1 MGNVQLTPKGEFLFI
16 ALSVTVQGRG
26 KFKRYARQRLPSIRS
41 FAVRRVAMN
50 DHVHHSAA
58 AGYKTAADTY
68 VKGRPDYPPQVTEW
82 LNVTLGLDGH
92 KTVIDLGAGTGKFT
106 GRLVATGA
114 QVIAVEPVPQML
126 EKLSDAWPQ
135 VLAVSGTATDLPLP
149 DASVDVVV
157 CAQAFHWFA
166 SAEALTE
173 IARVL
178 RPDGKLGLI
187 WNLRDTQV
195 SWVPKL
201 DAIVNALEGDTPRY
215 YTGAWRQAFPHP
227 AFGAL
232 QLQQFHNGHTGSLE
246 DVIFNRVR
254 STSFIAALPDAQR
267 AKVDEQIRALIA
279 AEPQLRGKDVV
290 TVPYETAA
298 FVAVKHG

>member
-1 MGNVQLTPKGEFLFI
+1 MKDQL
-16 ALSVTVQGRG
+16 
-26 KFKRYARQRLPSIRS
+26 
-41 FAVRRVAMN
+41 
-50 DHVHHSAA
+50 HHSA

-68 VKGRPDYPPQVTEW
+68 VKGRPDYPPQVSDW
-82 LNVTLGLDGH
+82 LATTLNLDGH

-106 GRLVATGA
+106 GRLAATGA
-114 QVIAVEPVPQML
+114 QVIAVEPVAQML
-126 EKLSDAWPQ
+126 EKLSEAWPQ

-149 DASVDVVV
+149 DASVDAVV

-178 RPDGKLGLI
+178 KPGGKLGLI
-187 WNLRDTQV
+187 WNLRDPQA

-215 YTGAWRQAFPHP
+215 YTGAWRTAFPHP
-227 AFGAL
+227 AFGPL
-232 QLQQFHNGHTGSLE
+232 QLQQFHHGHTGSPE

-254 STSFIAALPDAQR
+254 STSFIAALPQAQR
-267 AKVDEQIRALIA
+267 AKVDEQIRDLIA
-279 AEPQLRGKDVV
+279 SEPALRGRDVV

>member
-1 MGNVQLTPKGEFLFI
+1 MK
-16 ALSVTVQGRG
+16 
-26 KFKRYARQRLPSIRS
+26 
-41 FAVRRVAMN
+41 

-68 VKGRPDYPPQVTEW
+68 VRGRPDYPPAVAEW
-82 LNVTLGLDGH
+82 LTGTLGLNADR
-92 KTVIDLGAGTGKFT
+92 TVIDLGAGTGKFT
-106 GRLVATGA
+106 GRLLATGA

-126 EKLSDAWPQ
+126 EKLSLAYPE
-135 VLAVSGTATDLPLP
+135 VLAVSGTAMDLPLP
-149 DASVDVVV
+149 DACVDVVV

-178 RPDGKLGLI
+178 KPGGRLGLV
-187 WNLRDTQV
+187 WNVRDTKV

-215 YTGAWRQAFPHP
+215 YTGAWRRAFPHP
-227 AFGAL
+227 AFGPL
-232 QLQQFHNGHTGSLE
+232 QAQHFSHGHTGAPE
-246 DVIFNRVR
+246 DVIFHRVR
-254 STSFIAALPDAQR
+254 STSFIAALPQAQR
-267 AKVDEQIRALIA
+267 AKVDEQVQALIA
-279 AEPQLRGKDVV
+279 GEPALRGRDVV

-298 FVAVKHG
+298 FVAVKGC

>member
-1 MGNVQLTPKGEFLFI
+1 MKDQ
-16 ALSVTVQGRG
+16 
-26 KFKRYARQRLPSIRS
+26 
-41 FAVRRVAMN
+41 
-50 DHVHHSAA
+50 VHHSAA

-68 VKGRPDYPPQVTEW
+68 VKGRPDYPPQVSEW
-82 LNVTLGLDGH
+82 LTATLGLDGH

-114 QVIAVEPVPQML
+114 QVIAVEPVAQML

-166 SAEALTE
+166 STEALTE

-178 RPDGKLGLI
+178 KSGGKLALI

-215 YTGAWRQAFPHP
+215 YTGAWRAAFPHP

-232 QLQQFHNGHTGSLE
+232 QLQQFHHGHTGSPE

-267 AKVDEQIRALIA
+267 AQVDEQIRALINS
-279 AEPQLRGKDVV
+279 EPELRGKDVV

-298 FVAVKHG
+298 FFAVKLG

>member
-1 MGNVQLTPKGEFLFI
+1 MKDQ
-16 ALSVTVQGRG
+16 
-26 KFKRYARQRLPSIRS
+26 
-41 FAVRRVAMN
+41 
-50 DHVHHSAA
+50 VHHSAA
-58 AGYKTAADTY
+58 AGYKTGADTY
-68 VKGRPDYPPQVTEW
+68 VRGRPDYPPPVADW
-82 LNVTLGLDGH
+82 LAATLGLNAD
-92 KTVIDLGAGTGKFT
+92 KAVVDLGAGTGKFT

-114 QVIAVEPVPQML
+114 QVIAVEPVAQML
-126 EKLSDAWPQ
+126 EKLSEAFPE

-149 DASVDVVV
+149 DASVDVVI

-166 SAEALTE
+166 STEALTE

-178 RPDGKLGLI
+178 KPGGKLGLV
-187 WNLRDTQV
+187 WNLRDTRV

-215 YTGAWRQAFPHP
+215 YTGAWRRAFPHP
-227 AFGAL
+227 AFGPL
-232 QLQQFHNGHTGSLE
+232 KEQRFSHGHTGSPE

-254 STSFIAALPDAQR
+254 STSFVAALPAVER

-279 AEPQLRGKDVV
+279 AEPDLRGRDVV

-298 FVAVKHG
+298 FVAVKGS

>member
-1 MGNVQLTPKGEFLFI
+1 MRDQ
-16 ALSVTVQGRG
+16 
-26 KFKRYARQRLPSIRS
+26 
-41 FAVRRVAMN
+41 
-50 DHVHHSAA
+50 VHHSAA
-58 AGYKTAADTY
+58 AGYKQVADTY
-68 VKGRPDYPPQVTEW
+68 VRGRPDYPPQVAHW
-82 LNVTLGLDGH
+82 LRDELGLDDD

-106 GRLVATGA
+106 ARLVDTGA

-126 EKLSDAWPQ
+126 EKLSAAFPG
-135 VLAVSGTATDLPLP
+135 VLAVNGTAMDLPLP

-166 SAEALTE
+166 GSEALTE

-178 RPDGKLGLI
+178 KPGGKLALV

-215 YTGAWRQAFPHP
+215 YTGAWRHAFPHP
-227 AFGAL
+227 AFGPL
-232 QLQQFHNGHTGSLE
+232 HEQHFSHGHTGSPE

-254 STSFIAALPDAQR
+254 STSFIAALPAVMR
-267 AKVDEQIRALIA
+267 GKVDAQIRALIA
-279 AEPQLRGKDVV
+279 AEPDLRGKEVV
-290 TVPYETAA
+290 TVPYDTAT
-298 FVAVKHG
+298 FVAIKRG

>member
-1 MGNVQLTPKGEFLFI
+1 MKDQ
-16 ALSVTVQGRG
+16 
-26 KFKRYARQRLPSIRS
+26 
-41 FAVRRVAMN
+41 
-50 DHVHHSAA
+50 VHHSAT
-58 AGYKTAADTY
+58 AGYKSAADLY
-68 VKGRPDYPPQVTEW
+68 VKGRPDYPPQVGDW
-82 LNVTLGLDGH
+82 LSDTLGLDGR

-106 GRLVATGA
+106 GRLLATGA
-114 QVIAVEPVPQML
+114 QVIAVEPVAQML
-126 EKLSDAWPQ
+126 DRLAVTWPKA
-135 VLAVSGTATDLPLP
+135 LAVSGTATDLPLP
-149 DASVDVVV
+149 DASVDAVV

-166 SAEALTE
+166 TAEALDE

-178 RPDGKLGLI
+178 KPGGRLGLI

-227 AFGAL
+227 AFGPL
-232 QLQQFHNGHTGSLE
+232 QVQRFHHGHTGSPE

-254 STSFIAALPDAQR
+254 STSFIAALPAAQR
-267 AKVDEQIRALIA
+267 AKVDERIRALILS
-279 AEPQLRGKDVV
+279 EPELRGRDVV

-298 FVAVKHG
+298 FVAVKGS